1 MLRMQDA
8 QLRRVRLNS
17 LSGGGVSTRTVI
29 LRVWKWN
36 YDCSP
41 NAAISWAY
49 AESNSRASTSR
60 ESSFA

>member
-1 MLRMQDA
+1 MTSSATSAPVMCNQVL
-8 QLRRVRLNS
+8 
-17 LSGGGVSTRTVI
+17 GGGVSTPTVI
-29 LRVWKWN
+29 LRVWWN